1 MSIGYIRTHYRV
13 PAKIGGRITFDGVAG
28 TIVSA
33 RGQYLRVR
41 MDNDPSR
48 TIINL
53 HPTWRVVY
61 LGCEK

>member
-1 MSIGYIRTHYRV
+1 MSIEYIRNHYRA
-13 PAKIGGRITFDGVAG
+13 PAKVGGRITFDSAAG

-41 MDNDPSR
+41 IDNDPSR
-48 TIINL
+48 TINI

-61 LGCEK
+61 LDVEK